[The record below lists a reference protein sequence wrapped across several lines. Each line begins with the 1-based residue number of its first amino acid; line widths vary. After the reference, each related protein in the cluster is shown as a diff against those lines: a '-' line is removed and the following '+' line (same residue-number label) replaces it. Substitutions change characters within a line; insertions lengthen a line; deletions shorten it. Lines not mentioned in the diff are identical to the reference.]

1 MALPQ
6 INTPTFE
13 LTLPSTGESVR
24 YRPFLVKEQKILL
37 MALESRENSEMLRA
51 IKQIIS
57 NCCLSESLK
66 VDSLPMFDLE
76 YFFLRL
82 RAKSIGESIELNLNH
97 YEDRNKND
105 EECTHT
111 TKINFNLMDV
121 EVEKDPEHKNK
132 IILDE
137 ESKVGIV
144 LKHPTIT
151 LADKMQRA
159 SDDKNQMDVIVDV
172 VCQCIDYIFDAENN
186 YPAEESTKQELI
198 DFINNLSQEQFAK
211 INNFFVTM
219 PKLKHT
225 IRWTCEKCQT
235 KDEVTLEG
243 MANFFG

>member
-13 LTLPSTGESVR
+13 LTLPSSGESVR

-37 MALESRENSEMLRA
+37 MALESRESTEMLRA
-51 IKQIIS
+51 IKQIIA
-57 NCCLSESLK
+57 NCSLSETLK

-97 YEDRNKND
+97 YENTNRNM

-111 TKINFNLMDV
+111 TKFNLNLMEV
-121 EVEKDPEHKNK
+121 EVEKNPEHQNK
-132 IILDE
+132 IMLDE

-144 LKHPTIT
+144 LKYPTIA

-159 SDDKNQMDVIVDV
+159 AEGKNQMDIVVDV
-172 VCQCIDYIFDAENN
+172 VCQCIDYIFDAENT
-186 YPAEESTKQELI
+186 YPASESSKQELV
-198 DFINNLSQEQFAK
+198 DFINNLGQEQFAK

-225 IRWTCEKCQT
+225 IHWECEKCGT
-235 KDEVTLEG
+235 KDHITLEG